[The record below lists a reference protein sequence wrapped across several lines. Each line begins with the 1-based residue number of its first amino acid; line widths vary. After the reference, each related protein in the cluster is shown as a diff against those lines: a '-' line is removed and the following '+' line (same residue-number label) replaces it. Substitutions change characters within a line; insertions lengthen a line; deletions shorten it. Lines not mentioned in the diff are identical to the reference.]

1 MRWIMLINNIE
12 IDTKVKCIENDIS
25 QTELATKIG
34 TSKSYLNRLI
44 KKQKGIVNNIFL
56 IAMEELGYDIE
67 IIYKKREE

>member
-1 MRWIMLINNIE
+1 MLINNIE